1 MVQGESMNIGVI
13 GMGFVGSVT
22 AAVLADQGNAI
33 IALDIDSEKIGR
45 FNSGNIPIFEPG
57 LKDLMLKNK
66 KNLKF
71 TTDYKMLKG
80 LEIIFLAVPTPNLN
94 GKINLDYVYKAIDSI
109 KSINS
114 DAIIVIKSTVVPGT
128 GSKIKGEFNVK
139 IVSNPEFLR
148 EGNAIDDTIHPDRVI
163 VGGEEEYTK
172 KVANIWKF
180 TNAPILITTRENA
193 ELIKYASNSFLATKI
208 SYINEIANLCEKIP
222 NSDVETV
229 AKGMGYDK
237 RIGPLF
243 LKAGIGYGGSCF
255 PKDTEA
261 FITYAE
267 ELGEEMKIIKAAKKT
282 NEDRIDR
289 IVDTLKKKFKE
300 IKGMKI
306 LQLGISFKENTN
318 DLRESQALKLYRSLI
333 ENGADVI
340 VFDPVNSVD
349 DINFCENLNDCLNGV
364 DAIVVATEWPE
375 FKKIENMNIK
385 VPLVDGR
392 RILNPEKL
400 EKYIGIGRYCSD

>member
-1 MVQGESMNIGVI
+1 
-13 GMGFVGSVT
+13 
-22 AAVLADQGNAI
+22 
-33 IALDIDSEKIGR
+33 
-45 FNSGNIPIFEPG
+45 
-57 LKDLMLKNK
+57 LKNE

-71 TTDYKMLKG
+71 TIDYKMLKG
-80 LEIIFLAVPTPNLN
+80 SEIIFVAVSTPNLN

-109 KSINS
+109 KSVNN
-114 DAIIVIKSTVVPGT
+114 DAIIGIKSTVVPGT
-128 GSKIKGEFNVK
+128 GSKIKDEFNVK

-148 EGNAIDDTIHPDRVI
+148 EGNAIDYTIHPDRVI
-163 VGGEEEYTK
+163 VGGEEEYAE
-172 KVANIWKF
+172 KVASIWKF

-208 SYINEIANLCEKIP
+208 SFINEIANLCEKIP

-229 AKGMGYDK
+229 AKGMGYDR

-243 LKAGIGYGGSCF
+243 LKAGIGYGGSFF

-261 FITYAE
+261 FLTYAE
-267 ELGEEMKIIKAAKKT
+267 ELGEELKIIKAAKKT

-289 IVDTLKKKFKE
+289 IIDILKKKFVE
-300 IKGMKI
+300 IKGLKI
-306 LQLGISFKENTN
+306 LQLGVSFKENTN

-333 ENGADVI
+333 ENGADVV
-340 VFDPVNSVD
+340 VFDPVNAVEG
-349 DINFCENLNDCLNGV
+349 INSCGNLNDCLNGV

-385 VPLVDGR
+385 IPLIDGR
-392 RILNPEKL
+392 RILNPERFK
-400 EKYIGIGRYCSD
+400 EYIGIGRYCSD

>member
-1 MVQGESMNIGVI
+1 MNIGVV

-22 AAVLADQGNAI
+22 AAVLADHGNSI
-33 IALDIDSEKIGR
+33 IALDVDSEKIGR
-45 FNSGNIPIFEPG
+45 FNSEDIPIFEPG

-71 TTDYKMLKG
+71 TTDYKTLKNS
-80 LEIIFLAVPTPNLN
+80 EIIFVAVPTPNSN

-109 KSINS
+109 KSVNNG
-114 DAIIVIKSTVVPGT
+114 ALIVIKSTVIPGT
-128 GSKIKGEFNVK
+128 GSKIKNEFNVR

-148 EGNAIDDTIHPDRVI
+148 EGNAIEDTVHPDRVI
-163 VGGEEEYTK
+163 VGGEEEYVE

-208 SYINEIANLCEKIP
+208 SYINEIANLCEMIP

-229 AKGMGYDK
+229 AKGMGYDR

-261 FITYAE
+261 FITYAQ
-267 ELGEEMKIIKAAKKT
+267 ELGEDLKIIKATKNV
-282 NEDRIDR
+282 NEDRVSR
-289 IVDTLKKKFKE
+289 ITDILRKKFVKIE
-300 IKGMKI
+300 GLKI

-318 DLRESQALKLYRSLI
+318 DLRESQALKLYYLLI
-333 ENGADVI
+333 ENGAEVT

-349 DINFCENLNDCLNGV
+349 GINFCENLDDCLNVV
-364 DAIVVATEWPE
+364 DAIVVATEWLE
-375 FKKIENMNIK
+375 FKKLETMNIK
-385 VPLVDGR
+385 KPIIDGR
-392 RILNPEKL
+392 RILNPEKF
-400 EKYIGIGRYCSD
+400 EKYTGIGRFCGD